1 MTRSVTAGNEEPE
14 PYRRCGTL
22 AANSRYMSGCRCADC
37 RAAHRDANRR
47 HRRSWQRVV
56 DFDSLPCEC
65 WCQTDIV
72 LVSRRDVL
80 ALRTGSCG
88 RPGCEEVA

>member
-1 MTRSVTAGNEEPE
+1 MSRRYIPRGNMS
-14 PYRRCGTL
+14 RV
-22 AANSRYMSGCRCADC
+22 AN
-37 RAAHRDANRR
+37 
-47 HRRSWQRVV
+47 VV

-65 WCQTDIV
+65 WCQSDIV